1 MIKHFIKS
9 KKKKKTKKKKYV
21 RTCSESIFIIIFTR
35 AYDVPGRD
43 GRDGRDDGSRG
54 NAPASWRSFCLTL
67 RATGEEANLGAFC

>member
-1 MIKHFIKS
+1 MNEKIILKAKRRRRRRKS
-9 KKKKKTKKKKYV
+9 TYV
-21 RTCSESIFIIIFTR
+21 HVVRVFFIIIFTR

-67 RATGEEANLGAFC
+67 RATGEEANLGAF